1 MGKESIRTLKNVNYN
16 AKKKSSKKASKKS
29 RKNRNNDPTTS
40 DEMREILASESE
52 VMPNSVSNFLGGHKS
67 NGGKMKMYD
76 PDMGGNQMPY
86 MGMPQ
91 MGMPQMG
98 MPQMGMPQMPGMGM
112 PGMGGQTQM
121 LSPANYDPIMLQHIA
136 PVQSFQSMQGSM
148 PPGLMTPSGLAST
161 MGQHARGDYQVPSFQ
176 SFGGAIPS
184 MTGGYLRRKLF

>member
-52 VMPNSVSNFLGGHKS
+52 VMPPGVSNFLGGNKS
-67 NGGKMKMYD
+67 HGGKMRMYD

-91 MGMPQMG
+91 MGMPQMPG
-98 MPQMGMPQMPGMGM
+98 MGMPQMPGMG
-112 PGMGGQTQM
+112 GQMQM
-121 LSPANYDPIMLQHIA
+121 LSPGNYDPLMLQQIA
-136 PVQSFQSMQGSM
+136 PVQSFQAMQGSM
-148 PPGLMTPSGLAST
+148 PPGLMSPGSLASS
-161 MGQHARGDYQVPSFQ
+161 MGQHARGDFQVPSFQ
-176 SFGGAIPS
+176 SFGNTMPS
-184 MTGGYLRRKLF
+184 MTGGSLRRKLF